1 MKRAK
6 LNYWI
11 DVLMG
16 VAFVISAVSGLV
28 LLLPLGFL
36 SSDVTRTLG
45 VSNSLWDLL
54 HLWGSLAM
62 ITGVGG
68 HLLLHTKWIVA
79 MTKKLLVPR
88 KRVGVRGATAS
99 APGILSDTGA
109 TSSGRRRFLK
119 LSGALLAASA
129 SMAGGA
135 TLLGLRIAFGEG
147 DEETVA
153 AGASNVSQNALKS
166 HAPHAQADAVKA
178 AEQPRAAETAP
189 QDPAPE
195 PAEVPALSD
204 DGDVDAAPAAEPMSP
219 PDTEPQTGAAENP
232 CVACPRGLV
241 NDLYPGR
248 CRRYVD
254 RDGDGICDL
263 SVPQVCG

>member
-1 MKRAK
+1 VKRAK
-6 LNYWI
+6 LNYWT

-16 VAFVISAVSGLV
+16 VAFVISAISGLV
-28 LLLPLGFL
+28 FLLPLGFL

-62 ITGVGG
+62 IAGVGG

-79 MTKKLLVPR
+79 MTKKLLVPG
-88 KRVGVRGATAS
+88 KRAAARAATAS

-109 TSSGRRRFLK
+109 TSSDRRRFLK
-119 LSGALLAASA
+119 LGGALLGASA
-129 SMAGGA
+129 FVAGGA
-135 TLLGLRIAFGEG
+135 TLLGLRTAFGED

-204 DGDVDAAPAAEPMSP
+204 DGDVDAAPEAEPMAP
-219 PDTEPQTGAAENP
+219 PDTELPAEAAAEL
-232 CVACPRGLV
+232 CVACPNGLV
-241 NDLYPGR
+241 NDPYPGR

-263 SVPQVCG
+263 SVPQACG